1 MYCSTIAGSLSYEKY
16 YTFKREDISAGFQE
30 NTLSF
35 IEYSK
40 LYSSGWPFTEV
51 DQITSRSNENY

>member
-51 DQITSRSNENY
+51 DKLTS

>member
-1 MYCSTIAGSLSYEKY
+1 MF
-16 YTFKREDISAGFQE
+16 YTFEKEDEEIGSIE

-40 LYSSGWPFTEV
+40 LYSSGWPFKAV
-51 DQITSRSNENY
+51 DKVAS